1 MKVLILGCHG
11 QIGSEVLRARWA
23 AGFAVLGLARPE
35 LDIADRAATLAA
47 VAASGA
53 ELVVNAAAY
62 TAVDRAEAETALAF
76 RVNRDGAANV
86 AAACAATGAALIHV
100 STDYVFDG
108 RQRTPYREDDP
119 IAPLGAYG
127 KSKAAGEAAIRG
139 ALDRH
144 IILRTAWVYGCTGQN
159 FVKTMLRLGRE
170 RDELRVVADQL
181 GSPTSAA
188 DVAQAIAQIAARL
201 GATSGPWE
209 TYHYTGAGEV
219 SWHGFAE
226 AIFDLAFPYTG
237 RRPRV
242 TAIATGDYPTAAPR
256 PAYSVLDCSKIAA
269 RFGIQPIP
277 WRDSLARMLS
287 QHFADA
293 SL

>member
-11 QIGSEVLRARWA
+11 QIGSELLRARWA
-23 AGFAVLGLARPE
+23 AGFALQGLARAE
-35 LDIADRAATLAA
+35 LDIADGAATLAA

-53 ELVVNAAAY
+53 ALVVNAAAY

-127 KSKAAGEAAIRG
+127 KSKAAGEAAIRAG
-139 ALDRH
+139 LDRH
-144 IILRTAWVYGCTGQN
+144 IILRTAWVYGRTGEN
-159 FVKTMLRLGRE
+159 FVKTMLRLGAE
-170 RDELRVVADQL
+170 RDELRVVVDQV
-181 GSPTSAA
+181 GSPSSAA
-188 DVAQAIAQIAARL
+188 DVAQAIAQMAARFDG
-201 GATSGPWE
+201 GAPWG

-237 RRPRV
+237 RRPRI
-242 TAIATGDYPTAAPR
+242 TAITTADYPTAAPR
-256 PAYSVLDCSKIAA
+256 PAYSVLDCSKIAQ
-269 RFGIQPIP
+269 RFGIEPRP
-277 WRDSLARMLS
+277 WRDSLARMVS
-287 QHFADA
+287 EHFAGA
-293 SL
+293 SF

>member
-1 MKVLILGCHG
+1 MKVLVLGSHG

-23 AGFAVLGLARPE
+23 AGVALHGLARAE
-35 LDIADRAATLAA
+35 LDIGDRAATLAT

-62 TAVDRAEAETALAF
+62 TAVDRAEAETAVAF

-108 RQRTPYREDDP
+108 KQRTPYREDDS

-139 ALDRH
+139 ALDRQ
-144 IILRTAWVYGCTGQN
+144 IILRTAWVYGRTGQN
-159 FVKTMLRLGRE
+159 FVKTMLRLGGE

-188 DVAQAIAQIAARL
+188 DIALAIAQIAAGL
-201 GATSGPWE
+201 GDGGPWG

-219 SWHGFAE
+219 TWHGFAE
-226 AIFDLAFPYTG
+226 AVFDLAFPYTG

-242 TAIATGDYPTAAPR
+242 TAITTADYPTAAPR

-269 RFGIQPIP
+269 RFGIRPLP

-287 QHFADA
+287 EHFAA
-293 SL
+293 A